1 MVVRPIINLMYVRCF
16 KWNALYYLQP
26 TDAILVFFADADRW
40 DTKMTGPTD
49 VLRTASEEDE
59 TGGGW
64 DLSTELD
71 QVSNSDYISQQ
82 KI

>member
-1 MVVRPIINLMYVRCF
+1 MDESVILTRSH
-16 KWNALYYLQP
+16 YLE
-26 TDAILVFFADADRW
+26 IE
-40 DTKMTGPTD
+40 DTVTGKDGPRRRSTSGISCRSVGSENGTFMT
-49 VLRTASEEDE
+49 LQEDE
-59 TGGGW
+59 TGGGG